1 MFLLFLHLL
10 FIRTLG
16 LRYTSECNTLLMHF
30 LKYNLSNQYKIQG
43 LTVYKQ
49 IFILLIHFNTK
60 ILMFFYINRWINI
73 HGLAVYK

>member
-43 LTVYKQ
+43 LTVCKQ
-49 IFILLIHFNTK
+49 IFVLLVHFNTK
-60 ILMFFYINRWINI
+60 ILTFFYINSSINI
-73 HGLAVYK
+73 HGLTVYK